1 MYHSTFCL
9 MYRRYSANTGWIN
22 GFFRNTM
29 QDTAWLST
37 NRNVSVKYFWNKFIL
52 ISLCYI
58 IRHVIGSQKILMQW
72 MMICEIVSEWDLE
85 SVSTLN
91 SFLNVAMPLKFWTP
105 PLGILHLFFFLST
118 YSFIHFV
125 FLFLKDLSNN
135 RLTTVPASFSFLSS
149 LVRLNLSSNQLKSLP
164 AELSGMKSKSSLF

>member
-91 SFLNVAMPLKFWTP
+91 SFFKCCNALKILNTPLRDP
-105 PLGILHLFFFLST
+105 
-118 YSFIHFV
+118 SFIFFYLLIH
-125 FLFLKDLSNN
+125 
-135 RLTTVPASFSFLSS
+135 SFILSS
-149 LVRLNLSSNQLKSLP
+149 S
-164 AELSGMKSKSSLF
+164 F